1 MRSSPQVGFSLAIS
15 TISFCNSAGT
25 RGRPRGF
32 DFHLQNSR
40 KPFRCHR
47 MKVSGWTIVRARRH
61 ANRRESSTRVSRLA
75 SLARR
80 ALTLRSRYRAN
91 CLRRK
96 RFSAARAQCGRRL
109 SLMNLRASS
118 NRWSSR
124 SAGRTENRVLASTI
138 RSHTWGVTWRYEIGT
153 DRIIADARKGGRKTD
168 LVFSGLLVEELAY
181 WTVVVCWSDG
191 ARLTSHIPV
200 ADG

>member
-25 RGRPRGF
+25 RGRLRGF

-40 KPFRCHR
+40 EPFRCHR

-80 ALTLRSRYRAN
+80 ALRNWRCTRSTWCYVRTRCPIFVQRTTVREHLYNYCATKN
-91 CLRRK
+91 ATV
-96 RFSAARAQCGRRL
+96 FQTV
-109 SLMNLRASS
+109 
-118 NRWSSR
+118 
-124 SAGRTENRVLASTI
+124 AGG
-138 RSHTWGVTWRYEIGT
+138 HTP
-153 DRIIADARKGGRKTD
+153 
-168 LVFSGLLVEELAY
+168 FF
-181 WTVVVCWSDG
+181 
-191 ARLTSHIPV
+191 
-200 ADG
+200 

>member
-1 MRSSPQVGFSLAIS
+1 MRSSPQVGLSFAIF
-15 TISFCNSAGT
+15 TISLCNSAGT
-25 RGRPRGF
+25 RGRPRRC

-40 KPFRCHR
+40 KPFRCQR

-75 SLARR
+75 SVTRR
-80 ALTLRSRYRAN
+80 GFILRSRYRAN

-109 SLMNLRASS
+109 SLMNLMASS

-124 SAGRTENRVLASTI
+124 SDRESRGGIN
-138 RSHTWGVTWRYEIGT
+138 
-153 DRIIADARKGGRKTD
+153 DRIAQLRRHSA
-168 LVFSGLLVEELAY
+168 V
-181 WTVVVCWSDG
+181 
-191 ARLTSHIPV
+191 
-200 ADG
+200 